1 MMSKFQQMGA
11 KLKANIYPFKLFTAL
26 DCVVLLEAL

>member
-1 MMSKFQQMGA
+1 MSKLQQMGA
-11 KLKANIYPFKLFTAL
+11 KLKANIYPFSRFTAL

>member
-1 MMSKFQQMGA
+1 MVSNLQQMGA
-11 KLKANIYPFKLFTAL
+11 KLKASVYPFNRFTAL

>member
-1 MMSKFQQMGA
+1 MVSKLQQMGA
-11 KLKANIYPFKLFTAL
+11 KLRANIYPFKRFTAL